1 MLIRRTLFDTI
12 LQRLAPGKAVIL
24 FGPRQAGKSTIL
36 DEVGRHS
43 TLKVR
48 RLDCDDAAVRLR
60 LEVQT
65 LPNLQNVVGDA
76 ELLLIDEA
84 QRVKNIGLTLK
95 IIIDQIKT
103 PRLLVSGSSAFEL
116 ANIIN
121 EPLTG
126 RKWEFMLLPLS
137 ASEMVRH
144 HGTFEE
150 ERHLG
155 QRMIF
160 GMYPEV
166 VTHPGLERQTLN
178 QIAGSY
184 LYKDIFS
191 FQDLRKPELLDKLL
205 KALALQIGSEASYNN
220 LAEVISSDISTVQR
234 YVDLLEKSFIV
245 FRLQAFSRNLRNE
258 IKKTRKIYFWDCGIR
273 NALVGDFR
281 PLELRNDIGGLWENF
296 LVAERMKHNLFREF
310 YGHSYFWRT
319 VKQQEIDYLEE
330 YDGRL
335 HAYEFKWNPAKGASL
350 PSVFSDAYPDTQF
363 KAIHPEN
370 YLEFLAPDAKII

>member
-1 MLIRRTLFDTI
+1 MLIHRTLFDTI

-24 FGPRQAGKSTIL
+24 LGPRQAGKSTIL
-36 DEVGRHS
+36 NEVGRLS
-43 TLKVR
+43 TLKVK

-60 LEVQT
+60 LEAQT
-65 LPNLQNVVGDA
+65 LPNLQNLVGDA

-84 QRVKNIGLTLK
+84 QRVKNIGLALK

-116 ANIIN
+116 ANFIN

-126 RKWEFMLLPLS
+126 RKWEYMLLPLS
-137 ASEMVRH
+137 VGELVNH
-144 HGTFEE
+144 HGEFEE
-150 ERHLG
+150 SRYLER
-155 QRMIF
+155 RMTY

-166 VTHPGLERQTLN
+166 VTNPGVERQILN
-178 QIAGSY
+178 QLAGSY

-220 LAEVISSDISTVQR
+220 LAETISSDISTVQR
-234 YVDLLEKSFIV
+234 YIDLLEKSFII

-258 IKKTRKIYFWDCGIR
+258 LKKTRKIYFWDCGIR
-273 NALVGDFR
+273 NALIGDFR

-296 LVAERMKHNLFREF
+296 LVAERLKYNLYREF

-319 VKQQEIDYLEE
+319 VKQQEIDYLED

-335 HAYEFKWNPAKGASL
+335 HAYEFKWSPGKGGSL
-350 PSVFSDAYPDTQF
+350 PKVFSEAYPNTDFQV
-363 KAIHPEN
+363 IHREN
-370 YLEFLAPDAKII
+370 YLSFLAPPVA